1 MFMSFIFVVL
11 DGTLLF
17 LFFSLILSEYSFSVV
32 FLFCWFSVLS
42 KFLFDF
48 VWVSKSI
55 EGSL

>member
-32 FLFCWFSVLS
+32 FLFCWFLVLS